1 MSIKIKQR
9 DITDCGAACLASV
22 AAHYKLGLPVSR
34 IRQWAGTDRHGT
46 SAWGL
51 ISAAGKMGI
60 TAKGVKTDDPGLTEI
75 PLPAI
80 AHLVVNERIQHF
92 VVIYRVNSSYIE
104 VMDPATG
111 EIERRKRE
119 QFVREWSGV
128 LILLSPSENFQP
140 RNEKVSNLKRFA
152 FLLYPHRHILLQ
164 SLVGA
169 MVYTILGLSTSVYI
183 QKITDHVLVGG
194 NGNLLNL
201 LSVLMLIILVVQVL
215 IGVMQSVMVMKTG
228 QLIDARL
235 ILGYYR
241 HLLQLPQQFF
251 DQMRTG
257 EIVSRINDAIKIRS
271 FINDTLINITVNL
284 FVLFFAFL
292 LMFVY
297 NWKLALLML
306 LVVPLYVVVYWI
318 SNHLNKTRERKMM
331 EQAAEL
337 ESQLIESISSVKT
350 IRQLGM
356 EETAHYKTEMRFIN
370 LLHSTYKSGLNV
382 LFSTHSTFVTGKL
395 FTIIL
400 LWAGSYSVMK
410 LEMTPGELMSFYAL
424 LGYFT
429 GPASGLVGMNKTLQN
444 ASIAADRLFE
454 IMDLEPEA
462 GGNLDVTDGWNQGDI
477 EFDKVSFSYG
487 TRTEIFRH
495 FNLIIKAGD
504 ITAIIGESGS
514 GKTTIGS
521 LLQKLYEVNEGTI
534 RIAGINIVHMSNES
548 LRKLV
553 GIVPQDPVLFSGTIV
568 SNIAGG
574 DLQPDFQKI
583 HLICR
588 QLGMMSFIER
598 IPGGLNGVIGEHG
611 ANLSGGQKQR
621 LAIARTLYR
630 DPEIIVF
637 DEATS
642 MLDPESE
649 YYVTQ
654 NINRLKTEG
663 KTVIVIA
670 HRLSTVMLADQ
681 IVVLD
686 SGRLAEEGNHQQL
699 WEKKGLYYDMWK
711 RQYPVF
717 TADNPQV
724 V

>member
-1 MSIKIKQR
+1 MSIRIKQR

-34 IRQWAGTDRHGT
+34 IRQWAGTDRRGT

-51 ISAAGKMGI
+51 IAAAGKMGI
-60 TAKGVKTDDPGLTEI
+60 SAKGVKTDESGLADI

-92 VVIYRVNSSYIE
+92 VVIYRVNSSFIE

-111 EIERRKRE
+111 LLEKRKRDE
-119 QFVREWSGV
+119 FMKEWSGV
-128 LILLSPSENFQP
+128 LILLSPAASFQP
-140 RNEKVSNLKRFA
+140 RNEKVSNLKRFG

-164 SLVGA
+164 SLLGA

-194 NGNLLNL
+194 NINLLNL
-201 LSVLMLIILVVQVL
+201 LSVLMLIILLVQVL
-215 IGVMQSVMVMKTG
+215 IGTMQSVMVMKTG

-241 HLLQLPQQFF
+241 HLLHLPQQFF

-284 FVLFFAFL
+284 FVLVFAFL

-306 LVVPLYVVVYWI
+306 LVIPLYTGVYWI
-318 SNHLNKTRERKMM
+318 SNQLNRKRERKIM

-337 ESQLIESISSVKT
+337 ESQLIESVSSVKT

-356 EETAHYKTEMRFIN
+356 EETAHFKTEVRFIN

-382 LFSTHSTFVTGKL
+382 LFSTNSTFVIGRL

-400 LWAGSYSVMK
+400 LWAGSYSVLK
-410 LEMTPGELMSFYAL
+410 LDMTPGELMSFYAL

-454 IMDLEPEA
+454 IMDLEPEKGGELDITD
-462 GGNLDVTDGWNQGDI
+462 GGNHGDI
-477 EFDKVSFSYG
+477 EFDSVSFSYG
-487 TRTEIFRH
+487 TRTEIFRK
-495 FNLIIKAGD
+495 FNLTIKARE

-514 GKTTIGS
+514 GKTTIAS
-521 LLQKLYEVNEGTI
+521 LLQKLYVLNEGSI

-553 GIVPQDPVLFSGTIV
+553 GIVSQDPVLFSGTIV
-568 SNIAGG
+568 SNIASG
-574 DLQPDFQKI
+574 DLQPDMQRI

-588 QLGMMSFIER
+588 QLGMMSFIEK
-598 IPGGLNGVIGEHG
+598 IPGGLNGLIGEHG

-621 LAIARTLYR
+621 MSIARILYR
-630 DPEIIVF
+630 DPEIIIF

-649 YYVTQ
+649 HYVAQT
-654 NINRLKTEG
+654 ISRLKAEG
-663 KTVIVIA
+663 KTVVVIA
-670 HRLSTVMLADQ
+670 HRLSTVMHADK

-686 SGRLAEEGNHQQL
+686 SGRLAEEGNHHQL
-699 WEKKGLYYDMWK
+699 WEMKGLYYHMWM
-711 RQYPVF
+711 RQYPVLP
-717 TADNPQV
+717 TDKQPV